1 MYTYEYEYIT
11 SAHIHDTVQNT
22 CYVHDDSHMDV
33 GDYLLPWLLLLLAV
47 FDLAGAQELTQYL
60 VWDEDGE
67 EEVEDTVTSTLFEAV
82 DRDRDT
88 ENAGAGAEGRKPRK
102 SVKHK
107 KKKVGKK
114 GKKAKKSKKSKGRK
128 RKSTDSSS
136 TSSESEQ
143 KDSSSSSSSVT

>member
-1 MYTYEYEYIT
+1 
-11 SAHIHDTVQNT
+11 
-22 CYVHDDSHMDV
+22 MDV

-102 SVKHK
+102 SVKDK

-143 KDSSSSSSSVT
+143 KDSSSSSSSVTWMHISLQVCMHVTWLRYACMHVHIQYI